1 MSAPIN
7 ISITVERTDD
17 ATWPF
22 VLRYPSGYEVPA
34 TERYLTERGI
44 LIPPEP
50 EPPFEIGDKV
60 KFDGERYAVIGVDG
74 DRVWLRHA
82 RSGFRIVAKA
92 DGVERVAS

>member
-22 VLRYPSGYEVPA
+22 VLRYPSGHEVPA
-34 TERYLTERGI
+34 TERGI
-44 LIPPEP
+44 PIPPEP